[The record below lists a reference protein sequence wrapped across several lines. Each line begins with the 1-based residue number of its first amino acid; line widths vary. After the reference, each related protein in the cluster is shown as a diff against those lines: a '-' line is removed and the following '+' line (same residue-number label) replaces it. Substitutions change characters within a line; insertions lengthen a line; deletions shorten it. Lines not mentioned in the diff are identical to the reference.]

1 MRIKGVEIE
10 NFRLLRDVAIGLED
24 RTTLIVGRNNS
35 GKTSI
40 AELFQRLLSE
50 KSPSFRLEDF
60 SLGCH
65 ERFFKAFE
73 AFQAEAS
80 APDVVALLPS
90 IKVKIDITYDVSAP
104 DLGPLS
110 DCIVDLDP
118 NCSDARLIFTF
129 GPRPTAPTT
138 LFADLSVGEDVA
150 VNRITLFR
158 ALGSRVTG
166 SYGASL
172 EAVDPNDQTNRKSL
186 EPKTLTALVRG
197 GFINAQRGLDDNTHR
212 ERDVLGKVVEVLF
225 QSALTDPVD
234 AEKRTTAEQLTA
246 AVEQIQRDLQA
257 GFNAKLTSLLPTF
270 DLFGY
275 PGLSDPGLVTE
286 TSFDVDKLLN
296 DHTKVR
302 YVGVNG
308 VTLPETYNGL
318 GVRNLVYMLFQLLRF
333 FREYQATPTAAG
345 VHLIFIEE
353 PEAHLHPQ
361 MQEVFIRQLDQIS
374 SAFVAQL
381 NENRPWPV
389 QFVVTTHSPHMAN
402 EARFEAMRYFLSVLD
417 GEGMRRAVVK
427 DLRKGMS
434 GAPEPDREFL
444 HQYLTLT
451 RCDLFF
457 ADKAILIE
465 GAAERILLP
474 AMIRKTDSAA
484 AGQPHLGSQYL
495 TVMEVGGAYAH
506 RFFDLLSF
514 LELRT
519 LIITDIDAVKLND
532 RGKRVAVPVAEGL
545 FTSNGCLKA
554 LFGDDVSPEA
564 LLAKTAVEKS
574 NGIRRVA
581 FQIPEAEGGPCGRSF
596 EDAFILANP
605 ARFPLGDGDHALAA
619 YALAIDQK
627 KSSFALEH
635 AIEHTDWNVPEYI
648 AEGLRWLAEGNL
660 APEEP
665 VPPIAVETVA
675 AATGVAINVDE
686 VSDNG
691 SGSGKSGRRRRAHR
705 A

>member
-1 MRIKGVEIE
+1 MRIKRIEIE
-10 NFRLLRDVAIGLED
+10 NFRLLRDVSVGLEE

-40 AELFQRLLSE
+40 AELFRRLLGE
-50 KSPSFRLEDF
+50 KLPSFRVEDF

-65 ERFFKAFE
+65 ERFWTAFE
-73 AFQAEAS
+73 TFQMGAVG
-80 APDVVALLPS
+80 PDVVVLLPS
-90 IKVKIDITYDVSAP
+90 IKVTIDITYDVNAL

-118 NCSDARLIFTF
+118 ACSEARLVLTY
-129 GPRPTAPTT
+129 GPRPTAPPT
-138 LFADLSVGEDVA
+138 LFADLPVGEDVA
-150 VNRITLFR
+150 LNRSTLFR
-158 ALGSRVTG
+158 ALGSRLSGAYT
-166 SYGASL
+166 ASL
-172 EAVDPNDQTNRKSL
+172 EAVDPNDPTNRKSL
-186 EPKTLTALVRG
+186 EPKTLTALIRG
-197 GFINAQRGLDDNTHR
+197 GFINAQRGLDDDTRR

-225 QSALTDPVD
+225 QSALTDPLD
-234 AEKRTTAEQLTA
+234 QGKRTTAEQLKA
-246 AVEQIQRDLQA
+246 AVEQIQGDLHA

-275 PGLSDPGLVTE
+275 PGLADPGLVTE

-308 VTLPETYNGL
+308 MTLPETYNGL
-318 GVRNLVYMLFQLLRF
+318 GVRNLVYMLLQLLRF
-333 FREYQATPTAAG
+333 FREYQVAPTAAG

-361 MQEVFIRQLDQIS
+361 MQEVFIRQLDQIT

-402 EARFEAMRYFLSVLD
+402 EARFEAMRYFLSVPD
-417 GEGMRRAVVK
+417 GEGMRRSVVK
-427 DLRKGMS
+427 DLRKGMG
-434 GAPEPDREFL
+434 GAPELDREFL

-457 ADKAILIE
+457 ADKAVLIE
-465 GAAERILLP
+465 GTAERILLP

-484 AGQPHLGSQYL
+484 AGQPQLGSQYL

-514 LELRT
+514 LELRS
-519 LIITDIDAVKLND
+519 LIITDIDTVKPND
-532 RGKRVAVPVAEGL
+532 AGKRVAVPVAEGL

-554 LFGDDVSPEA
+554 WFSGDVSPED
-564 LLAKTAVEKS
+564 LLGKTAAEKTI
-574 NGIRRVA
+574 GIQRIA
-581 FQIPEAEGGPCGRSF
+581 FQIPETQGGPCGRSF

-605 ARFPLGDGDHALAA
+605 ARFLLGDGDRAPAA
-619 YALAIDQK
+619 YALASDQK
-627 KSSFALEH
+627 KSTFALEH
-635 AIEHTDWNVPEYI
+635 AIEHTEWNVPRYI
-648 AEGLRWLAEGNL
+648 GEGLRWLAEGNP
-660 APEEP
+660 APAQP
-665 VPPIAVETVA
+665 LPRVAVEIVA
-675 AATGVAINVDE
+675 DAAGVAVNVAE
-686 VSDNG
+686 VGGNG
-691 SGSGKSGRRRRAHR
+691 
-705 A
+705 

>member
-1 MRIKGVEIE
+1 MRIKSVDIE
-10 NFRLLRDVAIGLED
+10 NFRLLRQVAVGLEE
-24 RTTLIVGRNNS
+24 RTTLVVGRNNS

-40 AELFQRLLSE
+40 AELFRRLLSE
-50 KSPSFRLEDF
+50 KSLAFRLEDF

-65 ERFFKAFE
+65 EEFWVAFE
-73 AFQAEAS
+73 AFQAGQLV
-80 APDVVALLPS
+80 PDVVALLPA
-90 IKVKIDITYDVSAP
+90 IKVSIDITYDVDSA

-118 NCSDARLIFTF
+118 DCTDARLILTY
-129 GPRPTAPTT
+129 GPRPTAPAL
-138 LFADLSVGEDVA
+138 LFSGVVVGDDVA
-150 VNRITLFR
+150 VNRLNLFR
-158 ALGSRVTG
+158 AVSVGLSGA
-166 SYGASL
+166 YGASL
-172 EAVDPNDQTNRKSL
+172 EAVDPSDPTNRKAL
-186 EPKTLTALVRG
+186 EPKTLTTLIRG
-197 GFINAQRGLDDNTHR
+197 GFINAQRGLDDDTHR

-234 AEKRTTAEQLTA
+234 PEKRSTAEQLKA
-246 AVEQIQRDLQA
+246 AVEQIQGDLHA

-308 VTLPETYNGL
+308 MTLPETYNGL
-318 GVRNLVYMLFQLLRF
+318 GVRNLVYMLLQLLRF
-333 FREYQATPTAAG
+333 FREFQAAPTSAG

-361 MQEVFIRQLDQIS
+361 MQEVFIRQLDQII
-374 SAFVAQL
+374 SAFVSQL

-389 QFVVTTHSPHMAN
+389 QFIVSTHSPHMAN
-402 EARFEAMRYFLSVLD
+402 EARFEAMRYFLSVPD
-417 GEGMRRAVVK
+417 GDGMRRSVVK
-427 DLRKGMS
+427 DLRRGMG

-457 ADKAILIE
+457 ADKAVLIE
-465 GAAERILLP
+465 GTAERILLP
-474 AMIRKTDSAA
+474 EMIRKTDASAV
-484 AGQPHLGSQYL
+484 GEPQLGSQYI

-506 RFFDLLSF
+506 RFFDLLTF

-519 LIITDIDAVKLND
+519 LIITDIDSVSPNGT
-532 RGKRVAVPVAEGL
+532 GKRVAVPVAEGT

-554 LFGDDVSPEA
+554 WFDADVSPAA
-564 LLAKTAVEKS
+564 LLGKS
-574 NGIRRVA
+574 
-581 FQIPEAEGGPCGRSF
+581 EAEKTTGGRQLSFQVPEVDGGACGRSF

-605 ARFPLGDGDHALAA
+605 VRFPLGDGDRALAA
-619 YALAIDQK
+619 YELAGDHK
-627 KSSFALEH
+627 KSTFALEH
-635 AIEHTDWNVPEYI
+635 AIVHTDWIVPRYI
-648 AEGLRWLAEGNL
+648 SEGLRWLAQGNP
-660 APEEP
+660 APVQP
-665 VPPIAVETVA
+665 APAVAVEIVA
-675 AATGVAINVDE
+675 GVAGVAVNVAE
-686 VSDNG
+686 VADHG
-691 SGSGKSGRRRRAHR
+691 
-705 A
+705 

>member
-10 NFRLLRDVAIGLED
+10 NFRLLRDVAIGLEE

-40 AELFQRLLSE
+40 AELFRRLLSD
-50 KSPSFRLEDF
+50 KSPSFRIEDF

-65 ERFFKAFE
+65 ECFWTAFE
-73 AFQAEAS
+73 AFRAGQSAS
-80 APDVVALLPS
+80 DVIALLPS
-90 IKVKIDITYDVSAP
+90 IKVVVDIAYDVDSP

-118 NCSDARLIFTF
+118 NCTDARLILTF
-129 GPRPTAPTT
+129 GPRATAPGT
-138 LFADLSVGEDVA
+138 LFADIAVGDDA
-150 VNRITLFR
+150 ATNRLNLFR
-158 ALGSRVTG
+158 VLGSHLAG
-166 SYGASL
+166 AYAASL

-186 EPKTLTALVRG
+186 EPKTLTALIRG
-197 GFINAQRGLDDNTHR
+197 GFINAQRGLDDDTHR

-234 AEKRTTAEQLTA
+234 PEKRTTAEQLKA
-246 AVEQIQRDLQA
+246 AVEQIQGDLHA

-275 PGLSDPGLVTE
+275 PGLADPGLVTE

-308 VTLPETYNGL
+308 MTLPESYNGL
-318 GVRNLVYMLFQLLRF
+318 GVRNLVYMLLQLLRF
-333 FREYQATPTAAG
+333 FREYQATPASAG

-361 MQEVFIRQLDQIS
+361 MQEVFIRQLDQII

-389 QFVVTTHSPHMAN
+389 QFVVSTHSPHMAN
-402 EARFEAMRYFLSVLD
+402 EARFESMRYFLSVPD
-417 GEGMRRAVVK
+417 GDGMRRSVVK
-427 DLRKGMS
+427 DLRKGMG

-457 ADKAILIE
+457 ADKAVLVE
-465 GAAERILLP
+465 GTSERILLP
-474 AMIRKTDSAA
+474 AMIRKTDGVA
-484 AGQPHLGSQYL
+484 AGQPQLGSQYL
-495 TVMEVGGAYAH
+495 TIMEVGGAYAH

-519 LIITDIDAVKLND
+519 LIITDIDAVKPND
-532 RGKRVAVPVAEGL
+532 SGKRVAVPVAEGV

-554 LFGDDVSPEA
+554 WFGNDISPTA
-564 LLAKTAVEKS
+564 LLAKAEPDKTS
-574 NGIRRVA
+574 GLRRVA
-581 FQIPEAEGGPCGRSF
+581 FQIPEVDGGPCGRSF

-605 ARFPLGDGDHALAA
+605 ARFPLADGDQAIAA
-619 YALAIDQK
+619 YTLAGDQK
-627 KSSFALEH
+627 KSAFALEH
-635 AIEHTDWNVPEYI
+635 AIEQSDWNVPRYI
-648 AEGLRWLAEGNL
+648 AEGLRWLARGNP
-660 APEEP
+660 APVEP
-665 VPPIAVETVA
+665 APAIAVEIA
-675 AATGVAINVDE
+675 ADTAGVAVNVAE
-686 VSDNG
+686 VG
-691 SGSGKSGRRRRAHR
+691 
-705 A
+705 